1 MKRIRLWGIFLAI
14 LGSSLWGISGP
25 VSEALFDEGIKVS
38 WLISSKMIIA
48 GVVLMTLA
56 VWKDRAAIMS
66 PWRNRRDAIQLIL
79 FVLFGMIGMQYIYF
93 KAVAVANAATAT
105 ILQYLSP
112 VIVLVFLAL
121 RLREKPRRI
130 DLFTIAMAML
140 GTMLVV
146 TKGRLTHLAIS
157 PSAFFWGV
165 MAALAAAAYTLL
177 PAGLLKRHSPIVV
190 TAWAQLLGGLLV
202 DIFDPFWK
210 QIPHLDQAG
219 WAGYWFIVIFGT
231 IVAYSVYLA
240 SLQFISP
247 TAATLL
253 DAFEPLG
260 ATLVSVIF
268 CICI

>member
-157 PSAFFWGV
+157 PSAFFWG
-165 MAALAAAAYTLL
+165 
-177 PAGLLKRHSPIVV
+177 GDGRFSRS
-190 TAWAQLLGGLLV
+190 
-202 DIFDPFWK
+202 
-210 QIPHLDQAG
+210 
-219 WAGYWFIVIFGT
+219 
-231 IVAYSVYLA
+231 SVYL
-240 SLQFISP
+240 SLIH
-247 TAATLL
+247 
-253 DAFEPLG
+253 
-260 ATLVSVIF
+260 I
-268 CICI
+268 

>member
-157 PSAFFWGV
+157 PSAF
-165 MAALAAAAYTLL
+165 
-177 PAGLLKRHSPIVV
+177 
-190 TAWAQLLGGLLV
+190 LGCDGR
-202 DIFDPFWK
+202 FSRS
-210 QIPHLDQAG
+210 
-219 WAGYWFIVIFGT
+219 
-231 IVAYSVYLA
+231 SVYIIA
-240 SLQFISP
+240 GGITEAAFAYCRDSLGSITGWLIS
-247 TAATLL
+247 
-253 DAFEPLG
+253 
-260 ATLVSVIF
+260 
-268 CICI
+268 